1 MIALLQRVSH
11 AKVTVDEKVTG
22 EIGKGWL
29 VLLGV
34 GKGDTDNHALWM
46 ADRVIG
52 LRAFADE
59 NGKMNLSVKD
69 IAGSILVVSQFTLMA
84 DCQSGR
90 RPSFTNAAPP
100 DEANRLYE
108 FFVDQIRQLQVP
120 VQTGE
125 FGSMMGDPFSVTILS
140 SFVHGFARDLPQDQ
154 SLQHPVPTIT

>member
-22 EIGKGWL
+22 QIGQGWL

-34 GKGDTDNHALWM
+34 GKGDTDDHALWM

-69 IAGSILVVSQFTLMA
+69 VAGSILVVSQFTLMA

-125 FGSMMGDPFSVTILS
+125 FGAMMAVELLNDGPVTFWLDTS
-140 SFVHGFARDLPQDQ
+140 QNKAFAPK
-154 SLQHPVPTIT
+154 S